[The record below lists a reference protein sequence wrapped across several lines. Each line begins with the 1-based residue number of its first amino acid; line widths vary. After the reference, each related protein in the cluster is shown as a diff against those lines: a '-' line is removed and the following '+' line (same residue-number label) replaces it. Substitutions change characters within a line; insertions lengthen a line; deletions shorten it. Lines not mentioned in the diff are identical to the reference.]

1 MIYTITNKDCNQR
14 IDKFLK
20 RMLKDAP
27 VSFLYKMF
35 RQKDVK
41 VNGKKANIDYIL
53 KEGDV
58 VDIYL
63 KEDLLN
69 QFHKEALLRPVKA
82 DFPIL
87 YEDDNILV
95 IDKPKGLLVHGDE
108 GEKRITLQNMV
119 LNYLKDKREWDP
131 DSLTGFIPSPA
142 HRLDRN
148 TSGIVIF
155 GKNLPALQELL
166 TLFRERTQI
175 EKRYTLLVRGTTS
188 EKGEINYP
196 LIKDSNKKMVKVGTI
211 QKGAKPALT
220 RFHRIK
226 SYTCGFSLV
235 EAELLTGRTHQLR
248 VHFAAIGH
256 PIVGDSKYGDFKVN
270 ENFEKLYGLK
280 NQFLHASYFK
290 FDKIDGVLSYLSG
303 KEFNSSLPEK
313 EQKILSS
320 IARIQ

>member
-188 EKGEINYP
+188 ERGEINYP

-290 FDKIDGVLSYLSG
+290 FDKIGGVLSYLSG
-303 KEFNSSLPEK
+303 KEFTSSLPEK

>member
-175 EKRYTLLVRGTTS
+175 EKRYTLLVRGTAS
-188 EKGEINYP
+188 ERGEINYP

>member
-41 VNGKKANIDYIL
+41 VNGKKATIDYIL

-188 EKGEINYP
+188 ERGEINYP

-290 FDKIDGVLSYLSG
+290 FDKIDSVLSYLSG

>member
-131 DSLTGFIPSPA
+131 DSLTGFVPSPA

-188 EKGEINYP
+188 ERGEINYP

>member
-41 VNGKKANIDYIL
+41 VNGKKATIDYIL

-188 EKGEINYP
+188 ERGEINYP

-303 KEFNSSLPEK
+303 KEFTSSLPEK

>member
-1 MIYTITNKDCNQR
+1 
-14 IDKFLK
+14 
-20 RMLKDAP
+20 MLKDAP

-188 EKGEINYP
+188 ERGEINYP

-303 KEFNSSLPEK
+303 KEFTSSLPEK